1 MVHLS
6 QKGRPRPL
14 SEMERKGAVRRAC
27 GSWEWQGSQGSHE
40 QGEVLIGLAGKA
52 ERNLDGGTSY
62 SQAATS
68 PSTNGERK
76 PPLQTKATCSLGSHF
91 CLHLLQVLALGFQT
105 GQDMRYG
112 WELQTDCGPGK
123 PALQPGSLLQK
134 ETSGRVWARQLSET
148 EK

>member
-6 QKGRPRPL
+6 QKGRPHPL

-52 ERNLDGGTSY
+52 ERNLDWDTSY

-68 PSTNGERK
+68 PSSNGERM
-76 PPLQTKATCSLGSHF
+76 PSLQNKATCSLGSHF
-91 CLHLLQVLALGFQT
+91 CPHLLQVLALGSPDKAGHEVWVGATDRLWPRKACSTTRITFAER
-105 GQDMRYG
+105 DL
-112 WELQTDCGPGK
+112 WE
-123 PALQPGSLLQK
+123 SLG
-134 ETSGRVWARQLSET
+134 EAT
-148 EK
+148 E